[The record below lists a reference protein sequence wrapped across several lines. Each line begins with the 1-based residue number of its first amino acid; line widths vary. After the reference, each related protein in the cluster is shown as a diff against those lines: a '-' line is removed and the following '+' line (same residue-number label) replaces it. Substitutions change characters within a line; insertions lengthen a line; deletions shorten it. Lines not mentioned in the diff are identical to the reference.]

1 MMVRDPTLSVVIP
14 VYNEQA
20 TVELAIRRL
29 LDTELPARIEV
40 IVVDDGSEDGSAES
54 IASLVEAE
62 QIRLIQHER
71 NRGKGAAVRTGI
83 NAARGE
89 FLTVLD
95 ADLEYEPHNY
105 AGLLEVVVAGDA
117 SAAYGSRSFGAH
129 TAFSFWYVIGNRI
142 LSFWASFL
150 FDTWLSDI
158 ETCFKVAPTE
168 TWRSLDL
175 RSDDFGIE
183 AEFTGKLLRDKKSIF
198 EMPIAYKAR
207 PREEGKKLVWTDGVK
222 AMWIL
227 LRIRLFRR

>member
-1 MMVRDPTLSVVIP
+1 VNSDQMLSVVVP

-20 TVELAIRRL
+20 TVGLAIRRL
-29 LDTELPARIEV
+29 LDTELPAQLEV
-40 IVVDDGSEDGSAES
+40 IVVDDGSEDGSAAS
-54 IASLVEAE
+54 IAALVESGE
-62 QIRLIQHER
+62 VRMIRHER
-71 NRGKGAAVRTGI
+71 NQGKGAAVRTGI
-83 NAARGE
+83 NAARGQ

-95 ADLEYEPHNY
+95 ADLEYEPDNY
-105 AGLLEVVVAGDA
+105 AGLLDVVMAGDA

-168 TWRSLDL
+168 IWRSLDL
-175 RSDDFGIE
+175 RSDGFGIE
-183 AEFTGKLLRDKKSIF
+183 AEFTGKLLRDKRKIF

-207 PREEGKKLVWTDGVK
+207 AREEGKKLVWMDGVK
-222 AMWIL
+222 AMGIL
-227 LRIRLFRR
+227 LRIRLFKR